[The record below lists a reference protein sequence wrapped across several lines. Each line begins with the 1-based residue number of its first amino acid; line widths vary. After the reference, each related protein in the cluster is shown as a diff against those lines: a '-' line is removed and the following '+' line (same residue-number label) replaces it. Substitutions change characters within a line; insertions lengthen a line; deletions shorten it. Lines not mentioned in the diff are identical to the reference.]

1 MNTKDPMRIE
11 RRSYRFDYF
20 GEPVN
25 EEITPR
31 HEAEAAMHVGRRMDV
46 SGGNWLVVKYQ
57 FDERYFDGSVHPGG
71 TVLAFEPDRQ
81 QFVVWWFT
89 VREGQVVASTGT
101 YSSTLERALAT
112 FDSRVSS

>member
-1 MNTKDPMRIE
+1 MKIKDPMQIE
-11 RRSYRFDYF
+11 RRSYRFNYF

-31 HEAEAAMHVGRRMDV
+31 AEAEALMHIGRRMDV
-46 SGGNWLVVKYQ
+46 SGGDWLVVKYQ

-71 TVLAFEPDRQ
+71 TVLAFEPNRQ

-89 VREGQVVASTGT
+89 VREGQVIASTGR
-101 YSSTLERALAT
+101 YCSTLDSAVAAFNERVA
-112 FDSRVSS
+112 